1 MSALKYFASML
12 LLWSAAVSAEAVNLG
27 KQIVGRWKLVST
39 EQVLTDGT
47 RRPNPLYAPG
57 ADAYLIYSSDGAMCA
72 IFPGVVRGE
81 EALNAYCGVYQLNEA
96 QRLVVHNVEIKN
108 IATKADQA
116 RVDEMGAGLNRYVS
130 VDGNLL
136 KLRIVDL
143 RPGVKEDTQT
153 WKRDD

>member
-1 MSALKYFASML
+1 MSALKYLVSILML
-12 LLWSAAVSAEAVNLG
+12 GSAAASAEVASLG

-39 EQVLTDGT
+39 EQVLTEGT

-57 ADAYLIYSSDGAMCA
+57 SDAYLIYSSDGGMCA
-72 IFPGVVRGE
+72 IYPTADDK
-81 EALNAYCGVYQLNEA
+81 ALNAYCGVYQFQEA
-96 QRLVVHNVEIKN
+96 ERTVVHNIEIKN

-130 VDGNLL
+130 IDGNVL
-136 KLRIVDL
+136 KLRIVDP